1 MGIVIGCIM
10 LTNSL
15 ADASAAVVYF
25 TDLAALGFGTTVVPG
40 IALADPAH
48 NGYINYIIAHIIA
61 LAAGFL
67 FAFLLGIGF
76 DRKKVAAA
84 PEGERQTEQ
93 KPAAP
98 ENGIGQQADP
108 GPEKTDGRGEMPEE
122 ISAFTS
128 GEFIGIEKVKDPTF
142 AQKVL
147 GDGVAIVPSE
157 GRIYAPC
164 DAAVEM
170 VMDTKHAVG
179 LRTSAGNGRLIHVG
193 IDTVN
198 LEGKYFD
205 VHVSEGQSLKKGD
218 LILDFDREKIA
229 AEGYDISSILL

>member
-1 MGIVIGCIM
+1 
-10 LTNSL
+10 
-15 ADASAAVVYF
+15 
-25 TDLAALGFGTTVVPG
+25 
-40 IALADPAH
+40 
-48 NGYINYIIAHIIA
+48 
-61 LAAGFL
+61 
-67 FAFLLGIGF
+67 
-76 DRKKVAAA
+76 
-84 PEGERQTEQ
+84 
-93 KPAAP
+93 
-98 ENGIGQQADP
+98 
-108 GPEKTDGRGEMPEE
+108 MPVE

-179 LRTSAGNGRLIHVG
+179 LRTSAGNGLLIHVG

-218 LILDFDREKIA
+218 LILDFDRERIA
-229 AEGYDISSILL
+229 AEGYDTSTCLIFTEPAEGTHVDREPERTVKAGEKIAVITK